1 MKSGSKSH
9 GKNLIKNII
18 AQVNMIVVLIN
29 IVFNAEHRSNF
40 GKIKVGLIKQTL
52 MDGLSGI
59 LGTVQVEDHQM
70 IEEN

>member
-29 IVFNAEHRSNF
+29 MVFNAEHRSNF
-40 GKIKVGLIKQTL
+40 GKIKVGLIK
-52 MDGLSGI
+52 
-59 LGTVQVEDHQM
+59 
-70 IEEN
+70 